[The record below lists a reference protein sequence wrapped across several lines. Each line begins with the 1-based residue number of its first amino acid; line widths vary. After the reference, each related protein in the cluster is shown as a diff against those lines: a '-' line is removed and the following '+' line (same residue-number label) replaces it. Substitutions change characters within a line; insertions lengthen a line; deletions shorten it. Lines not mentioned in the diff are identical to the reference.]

1 MRRFATFVVALAVSL
16 SGVALM
22 AQKAKTPDDL
32 DKAMKRVS
40 TAQTALNKAVQAK
53 GFADARKQLKQVGDA
68 LEDAQNFWVINKKD
82 DAIAFGKTAMA
93 KVAALDKVLA
103 APAPDAAAVATASRE
118 LAASCGGCHRVYRV
132 ADENSNFILKPGS
145 VK

>member
-22 AQKAKTPDDL
+22 ADKAKTPDDL

-53 GFADARKQLKQVGDA
+53 GFADARKQLKQMDEG

-82 DAIAFGKTAMA
+82 DAIAFGKAA
-93 KVAALDKVLA
+93 REKVAALDKLLA
-103 APAPDAAAVATASRE
+103 APAPDAAAVTTASRDV
-118 LAASCGGCHRVYRV
+118 AASCGGCHRIYRQ
-132 ADENSNFILKPGS
+132 ADDNGNFVLKPGS